1 MNTRYNYLIFLLTA
15 ILIASCGSEKTE
27 NTDTEITTNEVIT
40 ISKSQFESS
49 GMELGK
55 PIKMNFTESI
65 RANGNV
71 VAAPSGMAQISS
83 LLAGKIKRIAV
94 NVGDQVSKGQILCTI
109 ESTEFIRLQQDF
121 AEATG
126 MLKASRAEF
135 ERQKLL
141 AGDNIASQKIF
152 LNAESDYKSLL
163 AKVEGQKAILLL
175 LGQNIEKVSQG
186 AIQSDLNLFAPI
198 AGYVANLQAETGAF
212 AEPQKVIMEL
222 VDLNQLQLKL
232 SVFER
237 EMTGLK
243 PGLKINFYSPNNTNE
258 IFTGQV
264 VSYSRAID
272 PETKAIAVIGSIQQS
287 EKAKLISG
295 MYLEAEIFTGERE
308 VMALPDEAILKSG
321 ETRLVIVRTSND
333 ANEMKFITKEV
344 QTGSNSNGFTEIL
357 NPEGLDNVLIKGGF
371 NLVME

>member
-1 MNTRYNYLIFLLTA
+1 
-15 ILIASCGSEKTE
+15 
-27 NTDTEITTNEVIT
+27 
-40 ISKSQFESS
+40 
-49 GMELGK
+49 
-55 PIKMNFTESI
+55 
-65 RANGNV
+65 
-71 VAAPSGMAQISS
+71 
-83 LLAGKIKRIAV
+83 
-94 NVGDQVSKGQILCTI
+94 
-109 ESTEFIRLQQDF
+109 
-121 AEATG
+121 
-126 MLKASRAEF
+126 
-135 ERQKLL
+135 
-141 AGDNIASQKIF
+141 
-152 LNAESDYKSLL
+152 
-163 AKVEGQKAILLL
+163 L

-212 AEPQKVIMEL
+212 AEPQKIIMEL

-243 PGLKINFYSPNNTNE
+243 PGLKINFYSPNNTND
-258 IFTGQV
+258 IFIGQV
-264 VSYSRAID
+264 VAYSRTID